1 MQEMNPDTVL
11 EQAAPAADPEP
22 QAVRP
27 AEDTSIPSAPEAP
40 AAEAAAPQP
49 ETPAEPA
56 PVTVVDIRFRNNA
69 KSYFFDPN
77 GLTLAVGDHVIIDTA
92 RGDEFGI
99 CAAGN
104 HAVRPRELVL
114 PLRKVLRAATAQDE
128 RINAENQ
135 EKEKKAFDVCQQKIL
150 SHKLDMQL
158 VSAECAFDGSKILF
172 FFTAEGRV
180 DFRELVKD
188 LASAF
193 RTRIEL
199 RQIGVRDKAKMVGG
213 LGVCGRPF
221 CCKEFLDDFQ
231 PVSIKM
237 AKTQNLSLNP
247 TKISGTCG
255 RLMCCLKYEQEA
267 YEDLVKRSPKQ
278 ESFVETPDGAGTVSS
293 VNLLRQT
300 VQVRLDSAPESPKTY
315 HNSELNVIRN
325 GKGKRPEGYVE
336 PPLEELAKLRKPQEP
351 DETPDL
357 KGSASPLAA
366 ALEAVFNGETP
377 QYEGVGGPAQDAP
390 RSRDRRRSRRS
401 RGGRSHGEGEGR
413 EAAQSRESAPAKEKK
428 PPRADKPREGRERP
442 AGEAKP
448 PREGGEKRSSRP
460 HRRRRPRG
468 GGGGKPQSG
477 GES

>member
-1 MQEMNPDTVL
+1 M
-11 EQAAPAADPEP
+11 
-22 QAVRP
+22 
-27 AEDTSIPSAPEAP
+27 
-40 AAEAAAPQP
+40 
-49 ETPAEPA
+49 
-56 PVTVVDIRFRNNA
+56 
-69 KSYFFDPN
+69 
-77 GLTLAVGDHVIIDTA
+77 
-92 RGDEFGI
+92 
-99 CAAGN
+99 
-104 HAVRPRELVL
+104 
-114 PLRKVLRAATAQDE
+114 
-128 RINAENQ
+128 
-135 EKEKKAFDVCQQKIL
+135 
-150 SHKLDMQL
+150 
-158 VSAECAFDGSKILF
+158 
-172 FFTAEGRV
+172 
-180 DFRELVKD
+180 
-188 LASAF
+188 
-193 RTRIEL
+193 
-199 RQIGVRDKAKMVGG
+199 
-213 LGVCGRPF
+213 
-221 CCKEFLDDFQ
+221 
-231 PVSIKM
+231 
-237 AKTQNLSLNP
+237 KT
-247 TKISGTCG
+247 
-255 RLMCCLKYEQEA
+255 
-267 YEDLVKRSPKQ
+267 SPKP

-300 VQVRLDSAPESPKTY
+300 VQVRLDSAPESPKCY
-315 HNSELNVIRN
+315 HNCELCVIRN

-351 DETPDL
+351 DETPYL
-357 KGSASPLAA
+357 KGAASPLAA

>member
-1 MQEMNPDTVL
+1 MVEIIG
-11 EQAAPAADPEP
+11 
-22 QAVRP
+22 VR
-27 AEDTSIPSAPEAP
+27 
-40 AAEAAAPQP
+40 
-49 ETPAEPA
+49 
-56 PVTVVDIRFRNNA
+56 F
-69 KSYFFDPN
+69 KSGGKQYYFDPN
-77 GLTLAVGDHVIIDTA
+77 GQAVAPGQGVIIETS
-92 RGDEFGI
+92 RGLEYGECTQGNTMVEDE
-99 CAAGN
+99 
-104 HAVRPRELVL
+104 AVVQ
-114 PLRKVLRAATAQDE
+114 PLRPLVRLATEKDLDTVAKNREKEARAFS
-128 RINAENQ
+128 ICQ
-135 EKEKKAFDVCQQKIL
+135 EKIAA
-150 SHKLDMQL
+150 HGLDMKL
-158 VSAECAFDGSKILF
+158 VEVEYNFEGNKILF
-172 FFTAEGRV
+172 FFTSEGRV
-180 DFRELVKD
+180 DFRALVKD
-188 LASAF
+188 LAGVFHA
-193 RTRIEL
+193 RIEL
-199 RQIGVRDKAKMVGG
+199 RQIGVRDEAKMLGG
-213 LGVCGRPF
+213 LGICGKPF
-221 CCKEFLDDFQ
+221 CCATFLDEFQ

-267 YEDLVKRSPKQ
+267 YEDAVRRMPKN
-278 ESFVETPDGAGTVSS
+278 ESFVETPEGVGTVSQ
-293 VNLLRQT
+293 VNLLKET
-300 VQVRLDSAPESPKTY
+300 VKVRLEEQPEAPKCF
-315 HNSELNVIRN
+315 HNCEICVVRN

-351 DETPDL
+351 EETPDL
-357 KGSASPLAA
+357 KGAASPLAA

-377 QYEGVGGPAQDAP
+377 QYEGVGGPAQEAP

-468 GGGGKPQSG
+468 GGGGQPQSG